1 MTCFEAQSHL
11 EKMGVPPEVLA
22 VVAAEVRRLP
32 VERQRN
38 NGQALMTWAVKLQAV
53 HVLLER
59 GEFIAAAEYRQSAD
73 TFLKALRGVRRCTK
87 PRSDR

>member
-1 MTCFEAQSHL
+1 MTCLQSL
-11 EKMGVPPEVLA
+11 SILGKMGVPPEVLA

-38 NGQALMTWAVKLQAV
+38 NGQALMTWATKLQAV
-53 HVLLER
+53 QMLLER
-59 GEFIAAAEYRQSAD
+59 GEFTAAAEYRQSAD
-73 TFLKALRGVRRCTK
+73 IFLKALRGVRRRTK